1 LAGGFCGGNWGFG
14 EGRGRRGELEPGA
27 ATGKSWGV
35 GKVPGWGEGEGL
47 DQGEVEKL
55 FVPGVEV
62 FTNGFGFVSGKG
74 EKFFDLGPVEKI
86 SGANEIY
93 AKSNRKNFGR
103 SFAPLFMILGG
114 EEIEGFRLEGAFVG
128 GFADA
133 SFAEKNGLLALGDG
147 AANRGEFF
155 KSVDHDRRTLEMMSE

>member
-1 LAGGFCGGNWGFG
+1 M
-14 EGRGRRGELEPGA
+14 
-27 ATGKSWGV
+27 
-35 GKVPGWGEGEGL
+35 

-55 FVPGVEV
+55 FVSGVEM
-62 FTNGFGFVSGKG
+62 FTNGFRIVSSKG

-93 AKSNRKNFGR
+93 AKSNRKNLRR

-114 EEIEGFRLEGAFVG
+114 EEIEGFRLKGAFVG

-133 SFAEKNGLLALGDG
+133 SFAEENGLLALGDG
-147 AANRGEFF
+147 VANGGEFF
-155 KSVDHDRRTLEMMSE
+155 KSVDHDRRTLEIRSG

>member
-1 LAGGFCGGNWGFG
+1 LAGSFCGGNWGFG
-14 EGRGRRGELEPGA
+14 EGGGRRGEFEPGA

-55 FVPGVEV
+55 FVPRVEV
-62 FTNGFGFVSGKG
+62 FTNGFGIVSSKG
-74 EKFFDLGPVEKI
+74 EEFFDLGPVEKI

-93 AKSNRKNFGR
+93 SESNWKNLGR
-103 SFAPLFMILGG
+103 GFPSFLMILRRKKV
-114 EEIEGFRLEGAFVG
+114 EGFWLKGAIVG

-133 SFAEKNGLLALGDG
+133 SFTEKNGLLALGDG
-147 AANRGEFF
+147 VANGGELF

>member
-14 EGRGRRGELEPGA
+14 EVGGRRGEFEPGA

-35 GKVPGWGEGEGL
+35 GKVPGWVKGEGL

-55 FVPGVEV
+55 FVPRVEV
-62 FTNGFGFVSGKG
+62 FTNGFGIVSRKG
-74 EKFFDLGPVEKI
+74 EEFFDLRPVEKI

-93 AKSNRKNFGR
+93 AESNWKNLRRG
-103 SFAPLFMILGG
+103 FAPLFMILRGKKV
-114 EEIEGFRLEGAFVG
+114 EGFRLKGAFVG
-128 GFADA
+128 GLADA

-147 AANRGEFF
+147 VANGGELF

>member
-14 EGRGRRGELEPGA
+14 EGGGRRGEFEPGA

-35 GKVPGWGEGEGL
+35 GKVPGWGKGEGL

-55 FVPGVEV
+55 FVSGVEM
-62 FTNGFGFVSGKG
+62 FTNSFGIVSSKG

-93 AKSNRKNFGR
+93 AKSNRKNLRRG
-103 SFAPLFMILGG
+103 FAPLFMILRRKKV
-114 EEIEGFRLEGAFVG
+114 EGFWLKGAFVG

-133 SFAEKNGLLALGDG
+133 CFTEKNGLLALGNG
-147 AANRGEFF
+147 VAN
-155 KSVDHDRRTLEMMSE
+155 

>member
-14 EGRGRRGELEPGA
+14 EGGGRRGEFEPGA
-27 ATGKSWGV
+27 ATGERWGL
-35 GKVPGWGEGEGL
+35 GKVPGRREGEGL

-55 FVPGVEV
+55 FVSGVEM
-62 FTNGFGFVSGKG
+62 FTNGFGIVSSKG

-93 AKSNRKNFGR
+93 AKSNRKNLRRG
-103 SFAPLFMILGG
+103 FAPLFMILRGKKV
-114 EEIEGFRLEGAFVG
+114 EGFWLKGAFVG
-128 GFADA
+128 GLADA

-147 AANRGEFF
+147 VANGGEFF
-155 KSVDHDRRTLEMMSE
+155 KSVDHDRRTLEIMRE

>member
-14 EGRGRRGELEPGA
+14 ESGGRRGEFEPGA

-35 GKVPGWGEGEGL
+35 GKVPGWGKGEGL

-55 FVPGVEV
+55 FVPRVEV
-62 FTNGFGFVSGKG
+62 FTNGFGIVSGKG

-93 AKSNRKNFGR
+93 AKSNRKNLRRG
-103 SFAPLFMILGG
+103 FAPLFMILCGKKV
-114 EEIEGFRLEGAFVG
+114 EGFWLKDAFVG
-128 GFADA
+128 GLADA

-147 AANRGEFF
+147 VANGGELF

>member
-1 LAGGFCGGNWGFG
+1 MAGGFCGGNWGFG
-14 EGRGRRGELEPGA
+14 EVGGRRGEFEPGA

-55 FVPGVEV
+55 FVPRVEV
-62 FTNGFGFVSGKG
+62 FTNGFGIVSRKG

-93 AKSNRKNFGR
+93 AKSNRKNLRRG
-103 SFAPLFMILGG
+103 FASLFMILRGKKV
-114 EEIEGFRLEGAFVG
+114 EGFWLKGAFVG
-128 GFADA
+128 GLADA
-133 SFAEKNGLLALGDG
+133 SFTEENGLLALGDG
-147 AANRGEFF
+147 VANGGELF

>member
-14 EGRGRRGELEPGA
+14 DGGGRRGELEPGA
-27 ATGKSWGV
+27 ATGESWRV
-35 GKVPGWGEGEGL
+35 RKVPGWGEGEGL

-62 FTNGFGFVSGKG
+62 FTNGFRFVSGKG

-86 SGANEIY
+86 SGADEIHP
-93 AKSNRKNFGR
+93 KGDRKNFGR
-103 SFAPLFMILGG
+103 SFAPLFMILRGKKVK
-114 EEIEGFRLEGAFVG
+114 GFWLEGAFVG

-147 AANRGEFF
+147 VANGGELF
-155 KSVDHDRRTLEMMSE
+155 KSVDHDRRTLEMMRE

>member
-1 LAGGFCGGNWGFG
+1 MAGGFCGGNWGFG
-14 EGRGRRGELEPGA
+14 EIGGRRGEIEPGA
-27 ATGKSWGV
+27 ATGERWGV

-55 FVPGVEV
+55 FVPRVEV
-62 FTNGFGFVSGKG
+62 FTNGFGIVSGKG

-93 AKSNRKNFGR
+93 AKSNRKNLGR
-103 SFAPLFMILGG
+103 GFPSFLMILGG
-114 EEIEGFRLEGAFVG
+114 EEIEGFWLKGAFVG

-133 SFAEKNGLLALGDG
+133 SFTEKNGLLALGDG
-147 AANRGEFF
+147 VANRGELF
-155 KSVDHDRRTLEMMSE
+155 KSVDHDRRTLEMMRE